1 MTIRKYSLR
10 QISDLFVQIDEF
22 DIDVESGETYMDDVS
37 ILQIN
42 KINVIALTS
51 TDIKRNT
58 RISGFTFM
66 LNYCANVSFLKYTTT
81 NELNGNGTDIAE
93 GAIKIGDHMVNEIP
107 NEFEFDGNKTD
118 FETFMQLSIQLISKI

>member
-22 DIDVESGETYMDDVS
+22 DIDVESGDFYMDDVS

-51 TDIKRNT
+51 TDMKRNT

-81 NELNGNGTDIAE
+81 NELNEKEISE
-93 GAIKIGDHMVNEIP
+93 GGIKIGDKMVNEIP

-118 FETFMQLSIQLISKI
+118 FETFMQLSLQLINKI

>member
-22 DIDVESGETYMDDVS
+22 DIDVESGESFMDDVS

-51 TDIKRNT
+51 TDMKRNT

-81 NELNGNGTDIAE
+81 NELNGKEISE
-93 GAIKIGDHMVNEIP
+93 GDIKIGDQMVNEIP

-118 FETFMQLSIQLISKI
+118 FETFMQLSMQLIKI

>member
-22 DIDVESGETYMDDVS
+22 DIDVESGETFMDDVS

-51 TDIKRNT
+51 TDMKRNT

-81 NELNGNGTDIAE
+81 NELNGKDILE
-93 GAIKIGDHMVNEIP
+93 GGIKIGIDDQMVNEIP

-118 FETFMQLSIQLISKI
+118 FETFMQLSMQLINKI

>member
-81 NELNGNGTDIAE
+81 NELNGKDISE
-93 GAIKIGDHMVNEIP
+93 GGIKIGIDDQMVNEIP

>member
-51 TDIKRNT
+51 TDMKRNT

-81 NELNGNGTDIAE
+81 NELNEKEISE
-93 GAIKIGDHMVNEIP
+93 GGIKIGDQMVNEIP